1 MTNLPTNLR
10 NLLRSGSLAL
20 GSWITIGDNKVTEI
34 LSISG
39 FDWLA
44 VDLEHS
50 TINIEQAGDL
60 IRIISMNQKTPLVR
74 LTNLDENLIKRVMD
88 AGAGGIIVPNISTR
102 EQVKKAVRATRYPPL
117 GNRGVG
123 LDRAQGYGT
132 KFNEY
137 LDWQK
142 EGPIVIAQIENIS
155 AIKNLNDIFSEEGL
169 DGFLIGPY
177 DLSCSMGIPGDF
189 NNPKFIDTV
198 NLILDIGKKSG
209 IAIGTHIV
217 EPDLNLLKESID
229 KGYNFIAYS
238 VDIRM
243 LSDTAVQA
251 RKFIKNTL

>member
-1 MTNLPTNLR
+1 MTILPYNLR
-10 NLLRSGSLAL
+10 KLLNSKSLAL

-50 TINIEQAGDL
+50 TIDINKAGDL
-60 IRIISMNQKTPLVR
+60 IRIISMNEITPLVR

-88 AGAGGIIVPNISTR
+88 AGAGGIIVPNIINRDQAIRS
-102 EQVKKAVRATRYPPL
+102 VSATRYPPI
-117 GNRGVG
+117 GCRGVG
-123 LDRAQGYGT
+123 LDRAQSYGT
-132 KFNEY
+132 RFKEY
-137 LDWQK
+137 LNWQVD
-142 EGPIVIAQIENIS
+142 GPVVIAQIENIE
-155 AIKNLNDIFSEEGL
+155 AIENLEEIFNVNGL

-177 DLSCSMGIPGDF
+177 DLSCSMGIPGEF
-189 NNPKFIDTV
+189 NNPEFIEIL
-198 NLILDIGKKSG
+198 NKILDVGRKSG

-217 EPDLNLLKESID
+217 EPDLNLLEDSIK

-243 LSDTAVQA
+243 LSEVAVKA
-251 RKFIKNTL
+251 RRLVKKIQ

>member
-10 NLLRSGSLAL
+10 KLINSRSLAL

-34 LSISG
+34 LCISG

-44 VDLEHS
+44 IDLEHS
-50 TINIEQAGDL
+50 TINIQKAGDL
-60 IRIISMNQKTPLVR
+60 IRIISMYQITPLVR

-88 AGAGGIIVPNISTR
+88 AGAGGIIVPNITTS
-102 EQVKKAVRATRYPPL
+102 EEVKKAVKATRYPPF
-117 GNRGVG
+117 GDRGVG

-142 EGPIVIAQIENIS
+142 EGPIVIAQIENIG
-155 AIKNLNDIFSEEGL
+155 AIKNLKDIFSEDGL

-177 DLSCSMGIPGDF
+177 DLSCSMGIPGEF
-189 NNPKFIDTV
+189 SNPKFIDTV
-198 NLILDIGKKSG
+198 NFILDIGKKSG
-209 IAIGTHIV
+209 IAVGTHIV
-217 EPDLNLLKESID
+217 EPDLDLLKQSID
-229 KGYNFIAYS
+229 KGYSFIAYS

-243 LSDTAVQA
+243 LSDAAIQA
-251 RKFIKNTL
+251 RKLIKNKL

>member
-1 MTNLPTNLR
+1 MTNLPSNLR
-10 NLLRSGSLAL
+10 KLLNSKSLAL

-34 LSISG
+34 LCISG

-50 TINIEQAGDL
+50 TISIEKAGDL
-60 IRIISMNQKTPLVR
+60 IRIISMNQITPLVR

-88 AGAGGIIVPNISTR
+88 AGAGGIIVPNISSKD
-102 EQVKKAVRATRYPPL
+102 EVKKAVSATRYPPI

-142 EGPIVIAQIENIS
+142 EGPVVIAQIENIK
-155 AIKNLNDIFSEEGL
+155 AIGNLQEIFSEKGL

-189 NNPKFIDTV
+189 KNPKFIDVV
-198 NLILDIGKKSG
+198 NYILDEGKKSG
-209 IAIGTHIV
+209 LAIGTHIV
-217 EPDLNLLKESID
+217 EPDLKLLTESIK
-229 KGYNFIAYS
+229 KGYSLIAYS

-243 LSDTAVQA
+243 LSTSASEA
-251 RKFIKNTL
+251 RKHINSNK

>member
-10 NLLRSGSLAL
+10 KLINSGSLAL
-20 GSWITIGDNKVTEI
+20 GSWITTGDNKVTEI

-44 VDLEHS
+44 IDLEHS
-50 TINIEQAGDL
+50 TINIEKAGDL
-60 IRIISMNQKTPLVR
+60 IRIISMNQITPLVR

-88 AGAGGIIVPNISTR
+88 AGAGGIIVPNISTS
-102 EQVKKAVRATRYPPL
+102 EEVKKAIKATRYPPN

-132 KFNEY
+132 KFKEY

-142 EGPIVIAQIENIS
+142 DGPIVVVQIENIN
-155 AIKNLNDIFSEEGL
+155 AIKNLKDIFNVDGL

-177 DLSCSMGIPGDF
+177 DLSCSMGIPGEF
-189 NNPKFIDTV
+189 SNPKFIDTV

-209 IAIGTHIV
+209 IAVGTHIV
-217 EPDLNLLKESID
+217 EPDLNLLNQSID
-229 KGYNFIAYS
+229 NGYSFIAYS

-243 LSDTAVQA
+243 LSEAAIQA
-251 RKFIKNTL
+251 RKLIDNKS

>member
-10 NLLRSGSLAL
+10 KLLNSGSLAL

-102 EQVKKAVRATRYPPL
+102 EQVKKAVSATRYPPF

-155 AIKNLNDIFSEEGL
+155 AIKNLNDIFSEKGL

-198 NLILDIGKKSG
+198 NLILDIGKESG

-217 EPDLNLLKESID
+217 EPDLNLLKESIH

-243 LSDTAVQA
+243 LSDTATKA
-251 RKFIKNTL
+251 RKFIKNRL

>member
-1 MTNLPTNLR
+1 MRNLPTNLR
-10 NLLRSGSLAL
+10 KILNSGSLAL
-20 GSWITIGDNKVTEI
+20 GSWITIGDNKVAEI

-50 TINIEQAGDL
+50 TISIEKAGDL
-60 IRIISMNQKTPLVR
+60 IRIISMNQITPLVR

-88 AGAGGIIVPNISTR
+88 AGAGGIIVPNISSKN
-102 EQVKKAVRATRYPPL
+102 EVKKAVAATRYPPI

-132 KFNEY
+132 KFKEY
-137 LDWQK
+137 LNWQK
-142 EGPIVIAQIENIS
+142 DGPIVIAQIENIK
-155 AIKNLNDIFSEEGL
+155 AIDNLPEIFSEKGL

-189 NNPKFIDTV
+189 NNPKFIETV
-198 NLILDIGKKSG
+198 NLILDLGKKSG
-209 IAIGTHIV
+209 LAIGIHIV
-217 EPDLNLLKESID
+217 EPDLNLLKESIK
-229 KGYNFIAYS
+229 KGYSFIAYS

-243 LSDTAVQA
+243 LSSVAIEA
-251 RKFIKNTL
+251 RKNINTNT

>member
-10 NLLRSGSLAL
+10 KLLNSGSLAL
-20 GSWITIGDNKVTEI
+20 GSWITIGDNKVAEI

-50 TINIEQAGDL
+50 VINIEKAGDL
-60 IRIISMNQKTPLVR
+60 IRIISMNQITPLVR

-88 AGAGGIIVPNISTR
+88 AGAGGIIVPNISAR
-102 EQVKKAVRATRYPPL
+102 EQVEKAVSATRYPPI
-117 GNRGVG
+117 GTRGVG

-132 KFNEY
+132 KFKEY
-137 LDWQK
+137 FDWQK
-142 EGPIVIAQIENIS
+142 EGPVVIAQIENIS
-155 AIKNLNDIFSEEGL
+155 AIKNLKDIFNVEGL

-198 NLILDIGKKSG
+198 NLILDIGKKAGLS
-209 IAIGTHIV
+209 IGTHIV
-217 EPDLNLLKESID
+217 EPDLDLLKGSID

-243 LSDTAVQA
+243 LSNVAIQA
-251 RKFIKNTL
+251 RRILNNKL